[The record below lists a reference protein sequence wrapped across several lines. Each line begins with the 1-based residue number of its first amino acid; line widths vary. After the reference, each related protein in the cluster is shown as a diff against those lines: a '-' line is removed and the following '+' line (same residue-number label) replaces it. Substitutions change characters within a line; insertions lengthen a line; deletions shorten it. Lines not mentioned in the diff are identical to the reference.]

1 MKDILLKLSNNENEF
16 ECTIF
21 GEKRK
26 CKILKLDLWG
36 LEQGKGMAL
45 VHFDQPVKKTE
56 KRPVDRNSLWGLD
69 QDASLPLEDVI
80 VDTYEE
86 WISIGY

>member
-1 MKDILLKLSNNENEF
+1 MKDILLKLANNENEF

-36 LEQGKGMAL
+36 LDQGKGSAF

-56 KRPVDRNSLWGLD
+56 RREVDRERVWGLD
-69 QDASLPLEDVI
+69 RDDSLPMEDVI